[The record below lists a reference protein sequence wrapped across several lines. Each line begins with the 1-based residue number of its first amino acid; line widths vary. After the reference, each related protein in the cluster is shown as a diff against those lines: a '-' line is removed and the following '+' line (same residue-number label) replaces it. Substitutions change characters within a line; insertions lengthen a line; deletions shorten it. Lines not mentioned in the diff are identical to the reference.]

1 VRNEKPH
8 SRGPDDAI
16 GSGGIDMSRHLSEE
30 KRKALMEAAID
41 LFSTQGFHATPTQ
54 QISKRAGVSA
64 GTLFRYFRTKEDLID
79 SLYTSVTTALTDAV
93 NEAIRPETS
102 VEEQIKNVK
111 REVLYWMFKNPKKA
125 LFFEQFS
132 SSPNIT
138 EKAKGAAI
146 LRISA
151 LDDLYHKAASSG
163 LLAGINREVFLA
175 NFWYPNFMLIHLHA
189 FGRLPGSIEENVEQ
203 AVTSMWCGL
212 AGNP

>member
-1 VRNEKPH
+1 
-8 SRGPDDAI
+8 
-16 GSGGIDMSRHLSEE
+16 MSRHLSEE

-54 QISKRAGVSA
+54 QISRRAGVSA

-111 REVLYWMFKNPKKA
+111 REVLYWMFKNPKKT

-138 EKAKGAAI
+138 EKAKGVAI

-151 LDDLYHKAASSG
+151 LDDLYHKAASLG

-189 FGRLPGSIEENVEQ
+189 FGRLPGSIEETVEQ

-212 AGNP
+212 AGDP

>member
-1 VRNEKPH
+1 
-8 SRGPDDAI
+8 
-16 GSGGIDMSRHLSEE
+16 MSRHLSEE

-79 SLYTSVTTALTDAV
+79 SLYTSVTAALTDAV

-138 EKAKGAAI
+138 EKAKGEVI

-189 FGRLPGSIEENVEQ
+189 FGRLPGSIEDTVEQ
-203 AVTSMWCGL
+203 SVTSMWCGL
-212 AGNP
+212 SKNP